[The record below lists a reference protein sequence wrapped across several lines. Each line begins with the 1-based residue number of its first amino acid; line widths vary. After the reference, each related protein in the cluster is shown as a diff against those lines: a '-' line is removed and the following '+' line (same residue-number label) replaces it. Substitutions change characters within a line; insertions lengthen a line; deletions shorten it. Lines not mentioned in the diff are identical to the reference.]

1 MKLVKAVCIVFCRAK
16 LNHEEELKELRERF
30 AREIEETKA
39 SLERKKEEEM
49 ASLRHQLA
57 SEQVR
62 REGKEGG

>member
-1 MKLVKAVCIVFCRAK
+1 MYWVCRAK

-30 AREIEETKA
+30 AREIEETKD

-49 ASLRHQLA
+49 ASLRHRLA

-62 REGKEGG
+62 EGEEGRKEG

>member
-1 MKLVKAVCIVFCRAK
+1 MYLLYRAK

-30 AREIEETKA
+30 AREIEETKD

-49 ASLRHQLA
+49 ASLRHRLA

-62 REGKEGG
+62 KSEGGEEGGKEG